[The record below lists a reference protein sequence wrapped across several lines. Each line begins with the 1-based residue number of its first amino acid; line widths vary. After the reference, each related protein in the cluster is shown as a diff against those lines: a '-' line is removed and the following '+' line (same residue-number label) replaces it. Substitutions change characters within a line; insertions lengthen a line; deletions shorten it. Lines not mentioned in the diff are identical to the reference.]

1 MFLYEQKNKTKSNA
15 PRDIHKTS
23 PGTVDYVK
31 AIKHRS
37 AYICEQQ
44 KIKTDNSELLRAY
57 DHVILSDV
65 IFVQTQKV
73 NYIQTLQKLQPMDTG
88 TLH

>member
-1 MFLYEQKNKTKSNA
+1 MFLYEQKKKTKSNA

-44 KIKTDNSELLRAY
+44 KIKTDNS
-57 DHVILSDV
+57 DVILSDV
-65 IFVQTQKV
+65 IFVQTQKGKLYS
-73 NYIQTLQKLQPMDTG
+73 NTIKTTPHGHRYITLKTSLTS
-88 TLH
+88 